1 MYLTTYA
8 LKNKTVCQ
16 NKVYNKSVI
25 VLSGASDSCLMC
37 DYVRIINFRIMFNR
51 HRAKNTLAQL
61 FWDTVYIYWYTPP
74 LRPWLRLV
82 FHNSRTA
89 TDNINNL

>member
-1 MYLTTYA
+1 MSKNAAHKSTKIAQDVKKHQLSTKNLSKIMYLTTYA

-61 FWDTVYIYWYTPP
+61 F
-74 LRPWLRLV
+74 
-82 FHNSRTA
+82 
-89 TDNINNL
+89 